1 MELWNDSFWDGIKT
15 FQISTSPKAARQ
27 SWLMGMIFRLC
38 CGARFLRFAKHM
50 GHRLT
55 DNQISGI
62 LEILKENKK
71 LQKVVLYGSRA
82 KGNFSP
88 GSDID
93 LALTGDSLDFNDI
106 VDYKV
111 KLDNLPILNK
121 IDLVIYD
128 QIKEPALIEHIKRI
142 GKVIYQRPG

>member
-1 MELWNDSFWDGIKT
+1 MPYG
-15 FQISTSPKAARQ
+15 
-27 SWLMGMIFRLC
+27 
-38 CGARFLRFAKHM
+38 
-50 GHRLT
+50 LT
-55 DNQISGI
+55 DSQISGI
-62 LEILKENKK
+62 LEILKENHK

-111 KLDNLPILNK
+111 KLDNFPVLNK
-121 IDLVIYD
+121 IDLVIYN
-128 QIKEPALIEHIKRI
+128 QIKEPALIDHINRI
-142 GKVIYQRPG
+142 GKVIYERPQ

>member
-1 MELWNDSFWDGIKT
+1 MPYG
-15 FQISTSPKAARQ
+15 
-27 SWLMGMIFRLC
+27 
-38 CGARFLRFAKHM
+38 
-50 GHRLT
+50 LT

-62 LEILKENKK
+62 LEILKENNK
-71 LQKVVLYGSRA
+71 LQKIVLYGSRV

-111 KLDNLPILNK
+111 RLDNLPILNK
-121 IDLVIYD
+121 IDLVIYN
-128 QIKEPALIEHIKRI
+128 QIQEPALIEHIKRI
-142 GKVIYQRPG
+142 GRAIYQRPG